1 MREEFQQLLSL
12 PYKPGEVEKLESLSD
27 LNKNT
32 SVAMK
37 LYMKLILDYLNTGNP
52 RLMELIM
59 RYSGG
64 TEEVIGQE
72 PQEEQSNGLI
82 EALNAQAAEVWKDE
96 PSKE

>member
-1 MREEFQQLLSL
+1 MRAEFQKLLDL
-12 PYKPGEVEKLESLSD
+12 PYKPGDVEKLESLAD

-32 SVAMK
+32 SVATK
-37 LYMKLILDYLNTGNP
+37 LFMKLILDYLNTGNP

-64 TEEVIGQE
+64 IEDITGQE

-82 EALNAQAAEVWKDE
+82 EALNAQAAEVWKHE
-96 PSKE
+96 PPKE